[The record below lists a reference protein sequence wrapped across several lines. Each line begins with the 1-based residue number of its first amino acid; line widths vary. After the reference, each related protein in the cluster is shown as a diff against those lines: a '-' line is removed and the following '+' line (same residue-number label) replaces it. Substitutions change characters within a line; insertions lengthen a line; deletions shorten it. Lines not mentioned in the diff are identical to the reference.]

1 MLEVLSSRW
10 KGAAAMKGHEEF
22 EHHLLTNAPETV
34 PPGGNLGLRPLDEVN
49 RFQISEAQIVQL
61 TIEMWQGGL
70 LSLHIWDGQ
79 GECSLQ
85 DWLRRAGNEHEF
97 FYNTTDSG
105 YVRVRLLAAGAA
117 AKNRRRQGPIGFVA
131 HR

>member
-1 MLEVLSSRW
+1 MFEVLSSRW
-10 KGAAAMKGHEEF
+10 KGAAEMKGHEEF

-34 PPGGNLGLRPLDEVN
+34 SPNGNLGLRPVAEVN
-49 RFQISEAQIVQL
+49 RFHIPEAHIVQL
-61 TIEMWQGGL
+61 TVEMWHSGL
-70 LSLHIWDGQ
+70 VSLHIWDGQ
-79 GECSLQ
+79 RECSLQ
-85 DWLRRAGNEHEF
+85 DWLRRGGNEHDF
-97 FYNTTDSG
+97 FYNTTDTG